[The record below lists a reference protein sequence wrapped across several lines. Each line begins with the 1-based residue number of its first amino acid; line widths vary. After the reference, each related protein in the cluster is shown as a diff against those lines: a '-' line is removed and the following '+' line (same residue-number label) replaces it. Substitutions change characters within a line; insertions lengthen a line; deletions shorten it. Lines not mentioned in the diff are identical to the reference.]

1 MKMVVAYV
9 DPERFEEIRED
20 LLELGFVSISVMNAN
35 GSTPEAT
42 MTGSYRGAKL
52 ERHLRPKARIEAVVA
67 DDASSTV
74 VDAIVKAGGERTFVT
89 VLAVEEAHP
98 EELVKSVAVA
108 APVA

>member
-9 DPERFEEIRED
+9 DPERFDEIRED
-20 LLELGFVSISVMNAN
+20 LLELGFVSISVLSAN
-35 GSTPEAT
+35 GSTPEPT
-42 MTGSYRGAKL
+42 MTGTYRGAKI

-89 VLAVEEAHP
+89 VMAVEEAHP

>member
-9 DPERFEEIRED
+9 DPDRFEEIRED
-20 LLELGFVSISVMNAN
+20 LLELGFVSISVLNAS

-67 DDASSTV
+67 DDAVATV
-74 VDAIVKAGGERTFVT
+74 VETVVRIGGEHTFV
-89 VLAVEEAHP
+89 VAPPVGEPHP
-98 EELVKSVAVA
+98 AELVKSLAVA
-108 APVA
+108 SA

>member
-9 DPERFEEIRED
+9 DPERFDEIRED
-20 LLELGFVSISVMNAN
+20 LLALGFVSISVLDAS
-35 GSTPEAT
+35 GSTPEPT

-52 ERHLRPKARIEAVVA
+52 ERHLRPKARIEVVVA

-74 VDAIVKAGGERTFVT
+74 VEAIVRRGGDRTFVT
-89 VLAVEEAHP
+89 VMAVEEAHP

-108 APVA
+108 ANVA